1 MLTGDMTPD
10 REYVPCQVHNHMQD
24 GIEYLTWTFLFRRIL
39 KNPTYYQLDDI
50 KATTI
55 NKYLRDMLRTVLWD
69 LNDAG
74 CIEFLDE
81 KQDLFES
88 TVCGQIAS
96 YYYMSYKTMSIFKQ
110 STKEDCTII
119 IMIYI
124 Y

>member
-1 MLTGDMTPD
+1 
-10 REYVPCQVHNHMQD
+10 MQD

-39 KNPTYYQLDDI
+39 KNQTYYQLDDI

-81 KQDLFES
+81 NQDLFES

-110 STKEDCTII
+110 SLKEDCTII